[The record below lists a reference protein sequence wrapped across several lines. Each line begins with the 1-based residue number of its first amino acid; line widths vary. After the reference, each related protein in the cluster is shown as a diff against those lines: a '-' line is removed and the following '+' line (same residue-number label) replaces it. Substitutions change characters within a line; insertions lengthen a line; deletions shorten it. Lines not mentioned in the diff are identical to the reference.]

1 MSKIMKKKSGIWRPE
16 EGANNSRR
24 QFLAYTGA
32 TLAVSGLVLA
42 GCSDDDDG
50 ILPIGKPDAP
60 TNLTADNSTTGQ
72 VVLNWE
78 DNMADEDGYK
88 IERSLTNSASDF
100 TEIASV
106 GEDVKTYTDV
116 TVDDGVE
123 YFYRVR
129 TFEGSDFSDY
139 SNIVS
144 SVTGTTAVNFGTGDV
159 GILNYAYALE
169 QLEAAFYT
177 AVVDGAYYGGASSA
191 EKEIMQDLKYHEV
204 IHREFFK
211 AAIPAEAIIPAL
223 EVDFSAIDFSS
234 RDSVLA
240 TAQAFED
247 LGVSA
252 YNGAGQFFSNTDAG
266 RLYLTLAGKIVS
278 VEARHASAIR
288 DLINPN
294 SRDFAGDDIINMN
307 GLEITRSPQDV
318 LAIAGNYITTE
329 VDASGLPTG
338 GYQIMA

>member
-1 MSKIMKKKSGIWRPE
+1 MKKKSGVWRPE
-16 EGANNSRR
+16 EGTNNSRR
-24 QFLAYTGA
+24 KFLAYSGA
-32 TLAVSGLVLA
+32 TLAVSGLILS
-42 GCSDDDDG
+42 GCGDDDD
-50 ILPIGKPDAP
+50 PIFPIDKPDAP

-88 IERSLTNSASDF
+88 IERSLTNSAADF

-106 GEDVKTYTDV
+106 GEDVETYTDMS
-116 TVDDGVE
+116 VDEGVE

-177 AVVDGAYYGGASSA
+177 AVLGGAYYDGASA
-191 EKEIMQDLKYHEV
+191 EEKEILQDLQYHEV

-211 AAIPAEAIIPAL
+211 AAIPAEAIIPGLA
-223 EVDFSAIDFSS
+223 VDFSTIDFAS
-234 RDSVLA
+234 RDSVLG
-240 TAQAFED
+240 TAKAFED

-288 DLINPN
+288 DLLNPN
-294 SRDFAGDDIINMN
+294 SRDFAGDDIINAS

-318 LAIAGNYITTE
+318 LGIAGTYISTAL
-329 VDASGLPTG
+329 DASGLPTG
-338 GYQIMA
+338 GYQVTV